1 MPGVLEKF
9 LYGNRFCD
17 EIMPPSCIC
26 IVPTQPP
33 TYTEK
38 TGSSMQGY
46 LVVPMRSLLR
56 RQRTT
61 SKIRSIDVRILR
73 RLMHFR
79 DSQIMKYFMLLD
91 THASTYIYPLLFR
104 EESLENRVNKVI
116 VLARPPNLFT
126 RNLVSLYQYRCHT
139 RGPVFLCSLAF
150 VDSKSRK

>member
-26 IVPTQPP
+26 MVPTQPP

-56 RQRTT
+56 RRRTT
-61 SKIRSIDVRILR
+61 SKIRSIDVRISR

-79 DSQIMKYFMLLD
+79 DSQRMKFFMLLD
-91 THASTYIYPLLFR
+91 THAI
-104 EESLENRVNKVI
+104 ENRASKVI
-116 VLARPPNLFT
+116 VLARSPN
-126 RNLVSLYQYRCHT
+126 HT
-139 RGPVFLCSLAF
+139 
-150 VDSKSRK
+150 

>member
-9 LYGNRFCD
+9 LYGKWFCD

-26 IVPTQPP
+26 MVPTQPP

-46 LVVPMRSLLR
+46 LVPMRSLLR

-79 DSQIMKYFMLLD
+79 DSRMPLKNRRPLETLNSQNTREIFHYLLAKFDKALKYE
-91 THASTYIYPLLFR
+91 T
-104 EESLENRVNKVI
+104 
-116 VLARPPNLFT
+116 VLKLSVKT
-126 RNLVSLYQYRCHT
+126 R
-139 RGPVFLCSLAF
+139 
-150 VDSKSRK
+150 